1 MSGEDT
7 GAAVGLVQSYA
18 GTRPG
23 PAIERRLNQTFITH
37 KGNGARWPHQRGM
50 AVEQFRRG
58 QEQWTVPAL
67 AGIGALIEQAF
78 GVRYAEPFQGER

>member
-1 MSGEDT
+1 
-7 GAAVGLVQSYA
+7 
-18 GTRPG
+18 
-23 PAIERRLNQTFITH
+23 
-37 KGNGARWPHQRGM
+37 M

-67 AGIGALIEQAF
+67 AGIGTLIEQAF